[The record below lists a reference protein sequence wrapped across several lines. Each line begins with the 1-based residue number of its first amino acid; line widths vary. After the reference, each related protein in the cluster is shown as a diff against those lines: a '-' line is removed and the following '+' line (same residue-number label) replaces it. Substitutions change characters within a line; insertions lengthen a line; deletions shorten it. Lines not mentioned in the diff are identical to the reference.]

1 MSATTAPRRPYEPA
15 LDGLRAFAVALV
27 VWFHARPEQLPGG
40 FLGVSVFFTLS
51 GYLICRLVLDE
62 VDRTGGLSL
71 AGFWSRRYRRLIPA
85 SAALLLGV
93 AAITALRPLVW
104 GRAPS
109 SVGADVVAA
118 FAQVANWWFWLSGQ
132 TYSARFVPPSPVQ
145 HFWSLAVEEQFY
157 LLFPLIVV
165 ATCRLR
171 EGRRLLAGVL
181 AAATIGS
188 WLVMGLGAVGDRI
201 YYGTDA
207 RFAEIAL
214 GCLLAL
220 GLRAPSAVAFGRR
233 AAARL
238 AGFGPLFL
246 LGLVALSLA
255 AVDHEHTAWL
265 YPWGFLATSAFT
277 CAVIVAASVD
287 GATRGLLARA
297 PLPAIGRISY
307 GIYLIHWPVLWL
319 LTPARLG
326 VGPGLALVVQL
337 VLTLALAAVSFVAFE
352 QPIRGGRR
360 LARPALAGGAWL
372 AAGLALLVWANFEV
386 GRAGAPARWTT
397 LDGRA
402 LAARL
407 AEPDSGEVGVGR
419 EVAELP
425 VPVREPD
432 DVSGAERVLLL
443 RGDSV
448 GDYLAAATAAW
459 ARPQGLVVANGAKF
473 SCSVASISTVSGE
486 RCPSP
491 ADDRAEVARANL
503 AAVLWFL
510 GVNDVF
516 FEIDGA
522 APATPAAREAVVARL
537 RARARIFLAA
547 GVPVLINRV
556 AVPAPL
562 DPTGPY
568 GDRAAVEA
576 LNESLDTLD
585 AEAGIVVLPF
595 DRVFADRPRDRL
607 LRPDG
612 IHTPDPK
619 VGLAL
624 FEAGYG
630 GAVLRA
636 IEEGRRELDG
646 S

>member
-1 MSATTAPRRPYEPA
+1 
-15 LDGLRAFAVALV
+15 
-27 VWFHARPEQLPGG
+27 
-40 FLGVSVFFTLS
+40 
-51 GYLICRLVLDE
+51 
-62 VDRTGGLSL
+62 
-71 AGFWSRRYRRLIPA
+71 
-85 SAALLLGV
+85 
-93 AAITALRPLVW
+93 
-104 GRAPS
+104 
-109 SVGADVVAA
+109 
-118 FAQVANWWFWLSGQ
+118 
-132 TYSARFVPPSPVQ
+132 
-145 HFWSLAVEEQFY
+145 
-157 LLFPLIVV
+157 
-165 ATCRLR
+165 
-171 EGRRLLAGVL
+171 
-181 AAATIGS
+181 
-188 WLVMGLGAVGDRI
+188 
-201 YYGTDA
+201 
-207 RFAEIAL
+207 
-214 GCLLAL
+214 
-220 GLRAPSAVAFGRR
+220 
-233 AAARL
+233 
-238 AGFGPLFL
+238 
-246 LGLVALSLA
+246 
-255 AVDHEHTAWL
+255 
-265 YPWGFLATSAFT
+265 
-277 CAVIVAASVD
+277 
-287 GATRGLLARA
+287 
-297 PLPAIGRISY
+297 
-307 GIYLIHWPVLWL
+307 
-319 LTPARLG
+319 
-326 VGPGLALVVQL
+326 
-337 VLTLALAAVSFVAFE
+337 
-352 QPIRGGRR
+352 
-360 LARPALAGGAWL
+360 LAGGAWL